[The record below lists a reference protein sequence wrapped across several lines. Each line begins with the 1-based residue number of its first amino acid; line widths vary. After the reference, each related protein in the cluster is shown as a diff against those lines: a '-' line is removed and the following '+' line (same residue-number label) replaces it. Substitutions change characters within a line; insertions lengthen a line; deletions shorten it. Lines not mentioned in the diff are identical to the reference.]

1 MIITTPFEETES
13 GVLVPTTAELQRLC
27 EDRIVE
33 LREYTKAHFEYHMP
47 ETRLRYSLKGNRAG
61 TANSSKNLINI
72 NYVLLKENVEHYIKQ
87 TLGHEYAHLITD
99 NLWLSDLIS
108 KPTAHGREW
117 KKVMRRL
124 KLKPD
129 RCHSYDTANAGGKRQ
144 RKWEYHCKC
153 SKPMTISTTIHN
165 RIKKGRKY
173 RCQKCGTQIK
183 RTH

>member
-33 LREYTKAHFEYHMP
+33 LRDYSNEHLQIRMP
-47 ETRLRYSLKGNRAG
+47 ETRLRYNLKGKVAG
-61 TANSSKNLINI
+61 TANSNKKEIRI
-72 NYVLLKENVEHYIKQ
+72 NYVLLKENTEHYIKQ

-99 NLWLSDLIS
+99 YLYLYDLIS

-124 KLKPD
+124 RLKPD
-129 RCHSYDTANAGGKRQ
+129 RCHNYDTANAGGKKQRQ
-144 RKWEYHCKC
+144 WKYSCKC
-153 SKPMTISTTIHN
+153 PKPMTVSTTIHN
-165 RIKKGRKY
+165 RIKKGRRY
-173 RCQKCGTQIK
+173 RCNKCQTQIT
-183 RTH
+183 RR